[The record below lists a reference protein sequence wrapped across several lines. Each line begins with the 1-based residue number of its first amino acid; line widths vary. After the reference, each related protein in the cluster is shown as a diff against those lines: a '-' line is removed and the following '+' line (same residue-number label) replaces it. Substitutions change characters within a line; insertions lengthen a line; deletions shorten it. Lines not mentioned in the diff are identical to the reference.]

1 MSSWDAEGLAL
12 AVDEVRALCAMYDDG
27 DDAATGA
34 DATSVDDPSVLLD
47 LAESALS
54 AAFPPPGASSSSV
67 DPLAAVPALETTVR
81 LLGARLRGGP
91 VAVALTFP
99 PGFPRVARLGA
110 HVEGNARATLAD
122 LATLRAAAASAVEAV
137 GLGEPGSAVSAVE
150 AVRCAVEDAR
160 RSEDRRRDDAAG
172 EEAAASPDASA
183 PAAAAAEEEAGSRIA
198 RRLIWFH
205 HIKAPSKR
213 RDAKAWAKELAL
225 GGFVKPGYPGVIL
238 VEGRRDAADEY
249 VDRLK
254 RLRWKAMAVRVA
266 EEEEG
271 EEEGGEEG
279 RSRRR
284 LPETFRELAETGGL
298 SELGEALREAGLE
311 RLMQAVLKQ
320 RTSTWTGG
328 AG

>member
-122 LATLRAAAASAVEAV
+122 LATLRAAAARAVEAV

-160 RSEDRRRDDAAG
+160 RSEDRRRDDEAG
-172 EEAAASPDASA
+172 EEAAGSPDASA
-183 PAAAAAEEEAGSRIA
+183 PAAAAAAEEEAGSRIA

-213 RDAKAWAKELAL
+213 RDAKAWARSSRSAGSSSRATRGHLA
-225 GGFVKPGYPGVIL
+225 
-238 VEGRRDAADEY
+238 EGRP
-249 VDRLK
+249 
-254 RLRWKAMAVRVA
+254 
-266 EEEEG
+266 
-271 EEEGGEEG
+271 
-279 RSRRR
+279 RRA
-284 LPETFRELAETGGL
+284 P
-298 SELGEALREAGLE
+298 
-311 RLMQAVLKQ
+311 
-320 RTSTWTGG
+320 TSTPTGSSG
-328 AG
+328 SGGKRDGRARRGGGGGRGGG

>member
-160 RSEDRRRDDAAG
+160 RSEDRRRDDEAG
-172 EEAAASPDASA
+172 EEAAGSPDASA

-225 GGFVKPGYPGVIL
+225 GGFVKPGYRGHPRRGPPRRRRRVRRQAQAAPGGKRWPCASRRRRRARRRA
-238 VEGRRDAADEY
+238 GRRG
-249 VDRLK
+249 R
-254 RLRWKAMAVRVA
+254 
-266 EEEEG
+266 
-271 EEEGGEEG
+271 GGGGGSAG
-279 RSRRR
+279 RSRALARR
-284 LPETFRELAETGGL
+284 RFASSPRREG
-298 SELGEALREAGLE
+298 
-311 RLMQAVLKQ
+311 
-320 RTSTWTGG
+320 
-328 AG
+328 